1 MSPKD
6 VALAFAVTAS
16 WGAGLT
22 IAKST
27 MEQFPP
33 IFLMAV
39 ALWTTALVMAVYER
53 GTPTT
58 GHARA
63 ALIALFA
70 VSMQSALIFKG
81 LSGLEA
87 STGGLLSQVQ
97 VPMAIFAAWAL
108 MTEPVR
114 LAKLFPIAIAFVGVA
129 IIIGLPSEPP
139 PATPTLIMLAG
150 TAVWGIGQALIAKYG
165 QDDSNLLLKR
175 TSLHGA
181 VQLSL
186 FSLLFETGQWEAVQ
200 TASVAHWAGLA
211 YNSIVGFAI
220 AYVIWYGL
228 LKRNPVS
235 SVSPFI
241 MVIPVV
247 TLLTAMLFLGE
258 RISFI
263 EAIGG
268 VLILFGVAI
277 VSGIISM
284 PRWAV
289 GERSAK

>member
-1 MSPKD
+1 LIVSPRD
-6 VALAFAVTAS
+6 VALAFGVTAA

-22 IAKST
+22 IAKGT
-27 MEQFPP
+27 MVQFPP

-39 ALWTTALVMAVYER
+39 ALWVTALVMQVYER

-58 GHARA
+58 GHGRA
-63 ALIALFA
+63 AFIAFFA
-70 VSMQSALIFKG
+70 VTLQSALIFKA

-108 MTEPVR
+108 RTEPVQ
-114 LAKLFPIAIAFVGVA
+114 LGKLIPIGISFIGVA
-129 IIIGLPSEPP
+129 IIVGFPQQP
-139 PATPTLIMLAG
+139 PALVPLLTMLAG
-150 TAVWGIGQALIAKYG
+150 AAAWGLGQALISRYG
-165 QDDSNLLLKR
+165 QDASNLLLKR

-181 VQLSL
+181 IQLTVMT
-186 FSLLFETGQWEAVQ
+186 LLLESGQWNAVQ
-200 TASVAHWAGLA
+200 TATPLHWAGLV
-211 YNSIVGFAI
+211 YNSVIGFAL

-247 TLLTAMLFLGE
+247 TLITAAVFLGDDLGL
-258 RISFI
+258 IKL
-263 EAIGG
+263 GG
-268 VLILFGVAI
+268 GALILLGVAMA
-277 VSGIISM
+277 SGILPTRFAAS
-284 PRWAV
+284 RA
-289 GERSAK
+289 A

>member
-6 VALAFAVTAS
+6 VGLAFGVTAA

-22 IAKST
+22 FAKAT
-27 MEQFPP
+27 MVQFPP
-33 IFLMAV
+33 VFLMAV
-39 ALWTTALVMAVYER
+39 ALWATALVMAIRER

-58 GHARA
+58 SHPRA

-70 VSMQSALIFKG
+70 VSLQSALIFKG

-87 STGGLLSQVQ
+87 SVGGLLSQVQ

-108 MTEPVR
+108 ATEPVR
-114 LAKLFPIAIAFVGVA
+114 LAKLIPIGIAFIGVA
-129 IIIGLPSEPP
+129 IIIGLPDDTPP
-139 PATPTLIMLAG
+139 VLPTLTMLAG
-150 TAVWGIGQALIAKYG
+150 TAAWGIGQAMIARYARDG
-165 QDDSNLLLKR
+165 SDLLLKR

-181 VQLSL
+181 IQLTAMT
-186 FSLLFETGQWEAVQ
+186 LLFESGQWNAVM
-200 TASVAHWAGLA
+200 TAEPIHWAGLA
-211 YNSIVGFAI
+211 YNTIIGFVI

-247 TLLTAMLFLGE
+247 TLLTALIFLGDT
-258 RISFI
+258 I
-263 EAIGG
+263 EPVEWAGG
-268 VLILFGVAI
+268 ALIMIGVAM
-277 VSGIISM
+277 SAGILPSPGILAKS
-284 PRWAV
+284 V
-289 GERSAK
+289 G